1 MGYFFA
7 QGVTMFEK
15 IRKWLD
21 FGFVK
26 TKEPTLLPDESP
38 VWWKLVFFAF
48 QQFVVMF
55 PATILVALLTGF
67 HVSTTLFASG
77 IASLGFIFATQGKI
91 PLYYGSSFSYI
102 AAVASITG
110 VQQFGAIA
118 PDALIGQAQFGII
131 LSGLVSIFAGFLV
144 NKFGKDK
151 VDIVLP
157 AEVTGSVAMVI
168 GISLMGVALTGMAG
182 NWLVGLVTLLV
193 TIFASVFFKG
203 FLGQLPIL
211 FGMIAGY
218 LVALFTGNVD
228 FAKVATAAIVQAP
241 HFTFPIISWA
251 AVAAIMPIAIATIPE
266 STTHLYQIDL
276 YVNKLSKDKGGKE
289 YDIKKRLGK
298 NLMGDGL
305 GDMIS
310 AFFGG
315 PAGTNYGENISAMA
329 ITKVF
334 SVPVLIAT
342 AILAMAVSFLGQF
355 SALINT
361 IPGAVIGGLSVYLFG
376 VIVVQGLGLMIDRKV
391 DIFNNKVVAI
401 IATTLV
407 IGAGGSFAFPYGMIP
422 IFGLKL
428 PAIATAAVWGIVLNL
443 ILNFFDKK
451 KVE

>member
-1 MGYFFA
+1 
-7 QGVTMFEK
+7 MFEK
-15 IRKWLD
+15 IKKLLD
-21 FGFVK
+21 FGFIKSVDS
-26 TKEPTLLPDESP
+26 TLLPDEYPS
-38 VWWKLVFFAF
+38 WWKMVLFAL
-48 QQFVVMF
+48 QQFIVMF
-55 PATILVALLTGF
+55 PATVLVALLTGF

-77 IASLGFIFATQGKI
+77 FASLGFIFATKGKI

-131 LSGLVSIFAGFLV
+131 LSGLVSILAGFLV
-144 NKFGKDK
+144 DKFGKDK
-151 VDIVLP
+151 MNVVLP

-193 TIFASVFFKG
+193 TIVASVFLKG

-218 LVALFTGNVD
+218 LVALLTGNVD
-228 FAKVATAAIVQAP
+228 FAKVTTAAIIQAP
-241 HFTFPIISWA
+241 HFTLPVFSLA
-251 AVAAIMPIAIATIPE
+251 AVLAIMPIAIATIPE

-276 YVNKLSKDKGGKE
+276 YVNKLSKDKSGKE
-289 YDIKKRLGK
+289 YGIKNLLGK
-298 NLMGDGL
+298 NLIGDGF
-305 GDMIS
+305 GDILS
-310 AFFGG
+310 SLFGG
-315 PAGTNYGENISAMA
+315 PAGTNYGENISTMA

-342 AILAMAVSFLGQF
+342 AVLAMAVSFLGQF
-355 SALINT
+355 SALVNT

-376 VIVVQGLGLMIDRKV
+376 IIVVQGLGLMIDKKV
-391 DIFNNKVVAI
+391 NIFDNKVVAI

-407 IGAGGSFAFPYGMIP
+407 IGAGGSFAFPFGMIP
-422 IFGLKL
+422 ILGMKL
-428 PAIATAAVWGIVLNL
+428 PAIVTAAVWGIILNL
-443 ILNFFDKK
+443 ALNFFDKK
-451 KVE
+451 KV